1 MDVATTFDDFLNNIE
16 VKNSDNIISRFKTV
30 TKRLNKDYYDGLEK
44 DDEHGVYI
52 GSFGRDTA
60 INGVSDLDI
69 DFIMPDED
77 FKKYNKS
84 DENGQYKL
92 LCDVKESL
100 KKTYSTSTI
109 NVDRYVVVVKFAKD
123 FIEVCPVFEEKD
135 GSYTFP
141 DSYNNGSWKKTNPN
155 PEAAEIN
162 LFDDT
167 TSGNLK
173 KLCRM
178 SRAWKDKMGV
188 KIGGLLLD
196 TFAYNFLKS
205 DTKYHSYTTG
215 SYDILVRDFFEYLKD
230 LDDNKKYWLAPGSN
244 QHVYKKNSNFKAKA
258 KKAYDIVVDAIAKKD
273 EDDVYEEWQKVFGKV
288 FPYPQTLS
296 ERSSNYTTQEEY
308 IEVMYPI
315 NIIYKVRIECEV
327 TQAGF
332 RTELLRKMTGRLR
345 KNKKLMFYIENT
357 DVPKPYRVLWK
368 VKNEGII
375 AKQRNSLRGQIIDS
389 NNGDDAR
396 RESSDF
402 EGEHYV
408 ECYIIKDGFCVAK
421 DRIDVPIS
429 TL

>member
-1 MDVATTFDDFLNNIE
+1 MDVSSTFNDFLNNIE

-30 TKRLNKDYYDGLEK
+30 TKRLNKDFYNGLEK
-44 DDEHGVYI
+44 DDEHGIYI

-92 LCDVKESL
+92 LCDIKDAL
-100 KKTYSTSTI
+100 NKTYSTSEIT
-109 NVDRYVVVVKFAKD
+109 VDRYVVVVKFDKD

-135 GSYTFP
+135 GSFTFP
-141 DSYNNGSWKKTNPN
+141 DSYNNGSWRKTNPN
-155 PEAAEIN
+155 PETVEIDVFN
-162 LFDDT
+162 DA

-178 SRAWKDKMGV
+178 GRAWKDKMGV

-205 DTKYHSYTTG
+205 DSKYHTYG
-215 SYDILVRDFFEYLKD
+215 VGNYDILMRDFFEYLKN

-244 QHVYKKNSNFKAKA
+244 QHVYKKSSNFKSKA
-258 KKAYDIVVDAIAKKD
+258 DKTYNIVLNAIATEED
-273 EDDVYEEWQKVFGKV
+273 DDVYEQWQKVFGKV

-296 ERSSNYTTQEEY
+296 ERSTNYTSNEEY
-308 IEVMYPI
+308 IEWTYPV
-315 NIIYKVRIECEV
+315 NISYKLLIECEV

-332 RTELLRKMTGRLR
+332 RAELLRKMTGRLR
-345 KNKKLMFYIENT
+345 KNKKLLFYIENT
-357 DVPKPYRVLWK
+357 DVPKPYKVLWK
-368 VKNEGII
+368 IKNEGSL
-375 AKQRNSLRGQIIDS
+375 AKQRNSLRGQITNS
-389 NNGDDAR
+389 NNGNEGR

-408 ECYIIKDGFCVAK
+408 ECYVIKNGFCVAK